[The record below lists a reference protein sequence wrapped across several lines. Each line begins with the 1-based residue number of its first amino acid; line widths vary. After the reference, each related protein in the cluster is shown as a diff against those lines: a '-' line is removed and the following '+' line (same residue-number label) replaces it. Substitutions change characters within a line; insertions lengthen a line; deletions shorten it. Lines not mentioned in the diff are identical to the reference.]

1 MNNSYQQ
8 VINDARKLLI
18 ENNIYDGF
26 AFRYML
32 ELCQLYDI
40 NLYVN
45 KDNQIS
51 FDIYNIYQQGIER
64 LLKNEPLAYI
74 LGFEWFYG
82 RRFKVNSDVL
92 IPRQETEELLGKI
105 LSLAD
110 DYFIDGGLVADIATG
125 SGNLAI
131 SLALELNNCRVYGL
145 DISESA
151 LIVAKQN
158 AIDLGANV
166 NFLCGDMAKPL
177 IDNNIKVDILV
188 ANPPYIGNDEKISES
203 VYNYEPHLALFGG
216 NDGLNLYR
224 KLFDQLPFVL
234 NSKSVVGLEIGYWQ
248 KDAIMHEINSR
259 FKDCRCW
266 CEKDIN
272 GLDRMLFICFG
283 C

>member
-8 VINDARKLLI
+8 VINNATKLLI
-18 ENNIYDGF
+18 DNNIYDGF

-32 ELCQLYDI
+32 ELCQLHDI
-40 NLYVN
+40 NLYLN
-45 KDNQIS
+45 KDNPIPI
-51 FDIYNIYQQGIER
+51 DIYNIYQNGIER
-64 LLKNEPLAYI
+64 LLKNEPLAYV

-92 IPRQETEELLGKI
+92 IPRQETEELLGKV

-110 DYFIDGGLVADIATG
+110 EYLIDGGIVADVATG
-125 SGNLAI
+125 SGNLAV
-131 SLALELNNCRVYGL
+131 SLALELNNCQVYGL
-145 DISESA
+145 DISELA
-151 LIVAKQN
+151 LSVAREN
-158 AIDLGANV
+158 AINLGANV

-188 ANPPYIGNDEKISES
+188 ANPPYISNAEKISES

-216 NDGLNLYR
+216 DDGLNLYR
-224 KLFDQLPFVL
+224 KLFEQLPFVL
-234 NSKSVVGLEIGYWQ
+234 NSKAIVGLEIGYWQ
-248 KDAIMHEINSR
+248 KEAIINEINLR

-272 GLDRMLFICFG
+272 GLDRMMFICF
-283 C
+283 